1 MIPTDKEAK
10 VIDLQSYEFDKTFE
24 KLQDMVS
31 SPDELRDIDI
41 KNIFNALLT
50 VNKNYYHIILRIVT
64 ALQLNSDML
73 EKIVPNLEKHSDM
86 FLQIAE
92 TQGVTNDSMNKIFKR
107 LNDHTE
113 MFNMIAD
120 NTLKK

>member
-113 MFNMIAD
+113 MFNM
-120 NTLKK
+120 